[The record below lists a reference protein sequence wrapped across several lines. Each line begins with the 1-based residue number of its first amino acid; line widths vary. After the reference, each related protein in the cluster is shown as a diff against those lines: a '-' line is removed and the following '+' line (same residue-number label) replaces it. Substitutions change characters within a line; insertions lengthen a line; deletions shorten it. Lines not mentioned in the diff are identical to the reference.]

1 VTATNLETGV
11 VTTTLTNETGIY
23 NFPSLQPGA
32 YRLSPSLAGFFTRPL
47 DVQLASDAYVYPFTL
62 PLASVVTDV
71 EVPAMT
77 MDAMMA
83 ASSQSAGSV
92 LSGTMLRDMPTVGND
107 ALSFVRMLPGVAME
121 ADQLFGMMSN
131 STLTFAGVGQISLN
145 TTRDGI
151 SVSDGRWNNG
161 ADASTRLNP
170 DMVGEI
176 RLLLSPVDAEFGR
189 GNSQLQ
195 IQTRSGTN
203 RYSGS
208 AVWNIRNSALDAN
221 TWTNNSTV
229 DPQTGQWKPT
239 PPNWYNNHQY
249 TLSYGGPIVK
259 NKTFFFV
266 LWDQQINY
274 QRNLVT
280 ASVMT
285 DPARQGIFRYF
296 EGWNPGNALTPIPAL
311 PASATNGTYPS
322 VDLAGNPIAPLVNPN
337 GTPYTLGLRCFS
349 VFGNV
354 KFDGTPFT
362 AADCPGGTALTN
374 SGPWD
379 PLRPV
384 ADPTGY
390 IRKILDKMPPANYFG
405 MGDGLNQAGYQWV
418 RPRHGNQ
425 NGGFVLTGADPFTD
439 RKQINVKIDENFNTN
454 HRLSAGWS
462 YERNDSEWF
471 DTPNWPGALS
481 NVTKRYPQV
490 ITANFTSV
498 LSANLFN
505 EARFGL
511 RRQKADFTLP
521 LESDRLREEAM
532 RYTIAGS
539 DGYFAVVSPGAGNY
553 AFGGSVNGVM
563 NATLN
568 QFYGGNES
576 PLYTYADALSWT
588 MRKHAF
594 KVGAEL
600 RFARSNGYDNQFF
613 GPSRAG
619 PSVLSYPRVSGGAGG
634 NPSGLLMAAG
644 LPNLLQT
651 SRMNVS
657 QMQYFLAGSVNNA
670 TMVYWIDDPSD
681 VTNGTWE
688 DVRTKGR
695 WYRDERQDEWAV
707 FWKDDW
713 KVRHNLT
720 LNIGLRYEY
729 YGSPYISS
737 GFASTPADLGDGL
750 WGAFRSGGGGN
761 PFERWLSPG
770 NVYLT
775 GYGPNVSAADALK
788 CAPPAC
794 DPNTLTT
801 IEFVGP
807 NSTNPGKRVIPAD
820 RNNFAPGVGFAWRL
834 PWFGEGKT
842 TVRGGYQIT
851 YGGSFG
857 ATGSPIG
864 FGTDVVIASAPG
876 SASGASLQNY
886 IGEFNGQYLDLRSV
900 PLLVPVRPTTP
911 AKPGRQ
917 LDIFAS
923 SGDFRAYD
931 ARYATPYVQNFNL
944 SITRSLRSNLT
955 LDLHYIGTVSR
966 KQAGQIDLN
975 TPNVYHNK
983 ELLEALEITRAGG
996 NAPLFDQMLAGLNLN
1011 NNASGYGAVG
1021 TSVGGVLQTG
1031 SAHLR
1036 RNATFAPHLANGNF
1050 AEVATLLNGTGSTM
1064 PAVGAPGGLLNLPQ
1078 GLTGVGG
1085 RLLRNGCDRIANGQT
1100 TVGPANSSPLRCF
1113 PENYIRANPQLLNS
1127 FLETNSASSSYHS
1140 MQAQIMLRPTGGTTL
1155 MGTYTWSKNLGIPG
1169 LILPA
1174 IGVAGPD
1181 YTDPSDRQ
1189 GDYTFTN
1196 SHRAHDFRGNA
1207 NFEVPVGPGRLLLGN
1222 SSGWLARLVEGWRT
1236 SFIFVLSSGTR
1247 ADVSSSYLITGSA
1260 SAFPTG
1266 LYGASVPDI
1275 VGPMPSHLQGHVQWN
1290 GDNNPSGTFHG
1301 GTYFGS
1307 PNTFIK
1313 VTDPQCAGVTTA
1325 DNNLRDRCTLMA
1337 VAIRNADGSTGPIV
1351 LQNPKPGTRGDL
1363 GQKTIELPGTWSLDA
1378 NLAKTFQI
1386 SESGW
1391 IKSLQFRV
1399 DATNVLNHPSPG
1411 LPDLNINSSSPF
1423 GSITTKDG
1431 ARAFQGQVRV
1441 NF

>member
-32 YRLSPSLAGFFTRPL
+32 YRLSPSLAGFFSHPL

-62 PLASVVTDV
+62 PLASVVTNV
-71 EVPAMT
+71 EVPSMS

-83 ASSQSAGSV
+83 ASSQSAGSL
-92 LSGTMLRDMPTVGND
+92 LSEKMVRDLPTVGND
-107 ALSFVRMLPGVAME
+107 ALSLVRMLPGVAME
-121 ADQLFGMMSN
+121 DDQLGMMS
-131 STLTFAGVGQISLN
+131 TLNFAGVGQISLN

-151 SVSDGRWNNG
+151 TVGGGRYNNG
-161 ADASTRLNP
+161 ADVSTRLNP

-274 QRNLVT
+274 LRSLVT
-280 ASVMT
+280 TSVMT
-285 DPARQGIFRYF
+285 DTARQGIFRYF
-296 EGWNPGNALTPIPAL
+296 ERWNPGHALTPIPAL
-311 PASATNGTYPS
+311 PTNANTAIYPS
-322 VDLAGNPIAPLVNPN
+322 VDLAGNPMAPPTNPD

-362 AADCPGGTALTN
+362 TDDCPGGMALTN

-405 MGDGLNQAGYQWV
+405 TGDGLNQAAYQWV
-418 RPRHGNQ
+418 RPRHGNDD
-425 NGGFVLTGADPFTD
+425 GGGPAFLGVDAFTD
-439 RKQINVKIDENFNTN
+439 RKQINLKIDQNFNPKY
-454 HRLSAGWS
+454 RLSAGWS
-462 YERNDSEWF
+462 YERNDSENS
-471 DTPNWPGALS
+471 TPYWPDALS
-481 NVTKRYPQV
+481 NVIKRYPQV

-511 RRQKADFTLP
+511 RRQKTDIILP
-521 LESDRLREEAM
+521 WESDRLREEAM

-539 DGYFAVVSPGAGNY
+539 DDFFAVVNPGFGAY
-553 AFGGSVNGVM
+553 AFGGLNGVM
-563 NATLN
+563 NVF
-568 QFYGGNES
+568 QFTQPPVGHVS

-594 KVGAEL
+594 KMGAEL
-600 RFARSNGYDNQFF
+600 RFARSNTYNPF
-613 GPSRAG
+613 PLN
-619 PSVLSYPRVSGGAGG
+619 LSYPRVAGG
-634 NPSGLLMAAG
+634 PGGN
-644 LPNLLQT
+644 T
-651 SRMNVS
+651 SRLNNAITALPGRLAIS
-657 QMQYFLAGSVNNA
+657 RNNASSMQYFLAGSVNNA
-670 TMVYWIDDPSD
+670 TMLYWIDDPSD

-688 DVRTKGR
+688 DVRTKGKK
-695 WYRDERQDEWAV
+695 YRDERQDEWAV

-720 LNIGLRYEY
+720 LNLGLRYEY

-737 GFASTPADLGDGL
+737 GFASTPADQGDGL
-750 WGAFRSGGGGN
+750 WGAFRGGGGN

-820 RNNFAPGVGFAWRL
+820 RNNFAPAVGFAWRL

-857 ATGSPIG
+857 ATGMPIG
-864 FGTDVVIASAPG
+864 GGGSDFVIASAPG
-876 SASGASLQNY
+876 SSSGALLQNY
-886 IGEFNGQYLDLRSV
+886 LTDFSGQYLDLTSV
-900 PLLVPVRPTTP
+900 PLLMPVRPTNP
-911 AKPGRQ
+911 AKPGGQ

-923 SGDFRAYD
+923 SGDFYAYD

-944 SITRSLRSNLT
+944 SITRTLRSNLS
-955 LDLHYIGTVSR
+955 LDLRYLGTVSR
-966 KQAGQIDLN
+966 RQAGQINLN

-983 ELLEALEITRAGG
+983 ELLEALEVTRAGG

-1011 NNASGYGAVG
+1011 NNVAGYGPVG

-1050 AEVATLLNGTGSTM
+1050 AEVANLLNGNGPTTVSGF
-1064 PAVGAPGGLLNLPQ
+1064 LNLPQ
-1078 GLTGVGG
+1078 GLTGVGA

-1100 TVGPANSSPLRCF
+1100 TVGPANSSPMRCF

-1127 FLETNSASSSYHS
+1127 FLETNSASSNYHS
-1140 MQAQIMLRPTGGTTL
+1140 MQAQVMLRPTGGATL
-1155 MGTYTWSKNLGIPG
+1155 MGTYTWSKNLGTPG
-1169 LILPA
+1169 MILPLF
-1174 IGVAGPD
+1174 GVAGPD

-1207 NFEVPVGPGRLLLGN
+1207 NVEVPVGPGRLLLGN

-1236 SFIFVLSSGTR
+1236 SFVFVLSSGAR
-1247 ADVSSSYLITGSA
+1247 ANVSSTYLNEDVA
-1260 SAFPTG
+1260 YPTG

-1275 VGPMPSHLQGHVQWN
+1275 VGPLPSHLQGHVQWN
-1290 GDNNPSGTFHG
+1290 GDNNPAGTFHG

-1307 PNTFIK
+1307 PDTFIK
-1313 VTDPQCAGVTTA
+1313 VRDPQCAGVTTA
-1325 DNNLRDRCTLMA
+1325 DNNLRNQCTLSA
-1337 VAIRNADGSTGPIV
+1337 VAIRNADGSEGPIV
-1351 LQNPKPGTRGDL
+1351 LQNPKPGTRGTL
-1363 GQKTIELPGTWSLDA
+1363 GQNTVELPGTWSLDA

-1391 IKSLQFRV
+1391 IKSLQLRV

-1423 GSITTKDG
+1423 GIITTKNG
-1431 ARAFQGQVRV
+1431 SRAFQGQVRV